1 MAMAISLILLI
12 VGSSFLGLS
21 CGKNAE
27 ISCHSCGY
35 PADGNEDIDYI
46 GLGIHGSAVDLSHIV
61 HLLFVAERLG
71 VCSLHPLLEM
81 SDGF

>member
-35 PADGNEDIDYI
+35 PADGDEDIDYL
-46 GLGIHGSAVDLSHIV
+46 GLGIHGSAVDLSHII